1 MKRLL
6 AMLLAALMLICGAVA
21 LAEESSAPE
30 WEAYDAL
37 IASIKAETDPI
48 QREALMHQAEDMLME
63 TGAVVPITYYTD
75 PYMMKTGVE
84 GFYDTIEG
92 FKYFMYTTYGDADTL
107 RINLASEPDR
117 LDPALNYTLDGACLV
132 VNSFGGLYTH
142 AADGTLQPDFAT
154 GYTVSDDG
162 LTYVFT
168 LREGLLW
175 SDGTPLT
182 AADFVYS
189 WNRAANPETGAAYGY
204 LFSVIA
210 GYGSEE
216 GLDISA
222 SDDGLTFTVNLNA
235 PCPYML
241 DLAAFPVFYPV
252 QQASVEAAEGYLD
265 ADGNLLD
272 PGAWATEAGFVS
284 SGAYVLESWTH
295 DESMVYVKNPN
306 YWNAENVTMERL
318 ELMLSADDSVI
329 YAAYNAGDLDFIDTM
344 PADEMP
350 GLLESGNP
358 EFYVGENLGTYFLCF
373 NVNSPM
379 FEGMTSEQASS
390 VRRAISMLIDR
401 SWISETVRLTEPP
414 ANTFVPAAMSDG
426 NGGAFRQN
434 DDAYTYPNAGD
445 VGYMSLTAD
454 VEGAVAL
461 LEEAGFQF
469 DENGML
475 SAQTPI
481 SFEYLVNP
489 GTQHE
494 GVAQLIQEDLA
505 VIGIEMTIR
514 TVEWNVLGGEMMAGN
529 FDVGRLGMNADFND
543 PICFLEMFTSTSGNN
558 YCRLGM

>member
-6 AMLLAALMLICGAVA
+6 AVLLALLVLVGGAATV
-21 LAEESSAPE
+21 AEESSSPA
-30 WEAYDAL
+30 WTAYDAL
-37 IASIKAETDPI
+37 IAEIKAETDPAA
-48 QREALMHQAEDMLME
+48 REALMHEAEDMLMD

-75 PYMMKTGVE
+75 PYMLKEGVE

-92 FKYFMYTTYGDADTL
+92 FKYFMYTTYDGADTL

-117 LDPALNYTLDGACLV
+117 LDPALNYTVDGASLA
-132 VNSFGGLYTH
+132 VNSFAGLYTH
-142 AADGTLQPDFAT
+142 AADGSLQPELAT

-162 LTYVFT
+162 LTYTFT

-189 WNRAANPETGAAYGY
+189 WKRAADPATGAAYSY

-210 GYGSEE
+210 GYGTDE
-216 GLDISA
+216 GLDVSA
-222 SDDGLTFTVNLNA
+222 SEDGLTFTVRLSA

-252 QQASVEAAEGYLD
+252 QQACVEAAEGYLD
-265 ADGNLLD
+265 ENGELLD
-272 PGAWATEAGFVS
+272 PGAWATEAGFVT

-318 ELMLSADDSVI
+318 EMMLSADDATI
-329 YAAYNAGDLDFIDTM
+329 YAAFRAGDLEFIDTV

-350 GLLESGNP
+350 TLLESGDP
-358 EFYVGENLGTYFLCF
+358 EFHVSDNLGSYFACF

-379 FEGMTSEQASS
+379 FEGMTPEQASN
-390 VRRAISMLIDR
+390 VRKAISMLIDR
-401 SWISETVRLTEPP
+401 TWISETVRLTEPP

-426 NGGAFRQN
+426 NGGIFRQN
-434 DDAYTYPNAGD
+434 DEAYTYPNAEEM
-445 VGYMSLTAD
+445 GYLSLTAD
-454 VEGAVAL
+454 VEGAIAL
-461 LEEAGFQF
+461 LEDAGYKF
-469 DENGML
+469 EGGML
-475 SAQTPI
+475 SAETPI
-481 SFEYLVNP
+481 TFEFLVNP

-494 GVAQLIQEDLA
+494 GVAQLVQEDLA
-505 VIGIEMTIR
+505 VIGIDMTIR
-514 TVEWNVLGGEMMAGN
+514 SVEWNVIGGEMAAGN
-529 FDVGRLGMNADFND
+529 YDLGRLGMYADFND

-558 YCRLGM
+558 FCQLGR